1 MAKQGFRE
9 GFTLIELSLSII
21 FISILSLTIVL
32 IINNTIK
39 AYQRGLILSQ
49 VNTTGMDLVDDMRSA
64 VQNSSTKSIVDDC
77 TTIYTSQSVKD
88 VCEQD
93 GAYNFVTV
101 RRDGTVYLNGEK
113 MENVPLYG
121 AFCSGTYSYIW
132 NSGYFWAEG
141 ADMQTVTPATLKYK
155 DSTGT
160 TKEYTQFR
168 LLKVRDDS
176 RGVCV
181 SAVGAEYN
189 ISRLPNGRINN
200 SFDITGYANVPEN
213 PVDLILADGENT
225 DLAIYDLSVPMP
237 AESIANN
244 NTFYTVSF
252 ILGTIKGG
260 INIRANGKNCS
271 APNDFSTEN
280 FSYCAINKFNFAAQA
295 SGE

>member
-1 MAKQGFRE
+1 MTKRGFRE
-9 GFTLIELSLSII
+9 GFTLVELSLSII

-141 ADMQTVTPATLKYK
+141 VDMQNIKPATLKYK

-160 TKEYTQFR
+160 PKDYTEFR

-181 SAVGAEYN
+181 SAAGTEYS
-189 ISRLPNGRINN
+189 ISKLPNGRIDN
-200 SFDITGYANVPEN
+200 SFDITGYANASEDPI
-213 PVDLILADGENT
+213 DLILTDGENT

-237 AESIANN
+237 AESISNN
-244 NTFYTVSF
+244 NTFYMVSF

-271 APNDFSTEN
+271 APNDFATGD